1 MKSITRY
8 FNKVCAEKYGPLGFS
23 KTRTEFDKKQIV
35 FFRISEDVIQSFTLK
50 RFRGVPICTVEFE
63 IDPLCAG
70 APIYL
75 GVGDELDR
83 FSVEQ
88 HAKYGGWKY
97 QPLVEQSVVECVNAM
112 SETMDKYLIPLFD
125 RCVNCA
131 AALPEL
137 IKTEELFEKNRIE
150 VLCLEGRIDCAT
162 SIGQEDMLFDDRKYY
177 MALKSHDLAYARK
190 YLRFQISYR
199 EKKLKKTNNSDSVR
213 ERFSCNL
220 NRARE
225 QLKQLES
232 AGFDYFDPLLS
243 KNEDEARKYLA
254 EQYPQI
260 R

>member
-137 IKTEELFEKNRIE
+137 IKTEELFEKT
-150 VLCLEGRIDCAT
+150 G
-162 SIGQEDMLFDDRKYY
+162 
-177 MALKSHDLAYARK
+177 LKCC
-190 YLRFQISYR
+190 
-199 EKKLKKTNNSDSVR
+199 V
-213 ERFSCNL
+213 
-220 NRARE
+220 
-225 QLKQLES
+225 
-232 AGFDYFDPLLS
+232 
-243 KNEDEARKYLA
+243 
-254 EQYPQI
+254 
-260 R
+260 